1 MFALTFVLSPL
12 PMPIGLILWI
22 LLIGITVNPDE
33 ISEARLS
40 GEMPSEM
47 ATSFISSVIIPFF
60 ASSILVILLTSEI
73 PLLFP

>member
-1 MFALTFVLSPL
+1 MFALTFVLSLL

-47 ATSFISSVIIPFF
+47 ATSFISLVIIPFF